1 MRLTQ
6 RITARS
12 CATYVPRQGRVSML
26 STGKWQV
33 GDDGVLRPLV
43 RAAVSGIDGRLVAD
57 DFLIDSGADRTVLS
71 AALLA
76 RLSLP
81 TRSAPS
87 GSTLSGIGGG
97 CAFVLVT
104 SAVDQVIALLR
115 QRGRVTYRTLQ
126 LQFRLDDAQLAALK
140 DELLYSQPHVVDDA
154 GRGLV
159 WTGDPGSA
167 PAAPSA
173 RVEIP

>member
-1 MRLTQ
+1 
-6 RITARS
+6 
-12 CATYVPRQGRVSML
+12 ML
-26 STGKWQV
+26 IAGKWQV

-87 GSTLSGIGGG
+87 GTTLSGIGGG

-104 SAVDQVIALLR
+104 SAVEFIREDGGAVRVRGEFAGFTDPTATDLSILGRDVLDNFDLIISWRHSEVLLLAPR
-115 QRGRVTYRTLQ
+115 HYYRIE
-126 LQFRLDDAQLAALK
+126 RA
-140 DELLYSQPHVVDDA
+140 
-154 GRGLV
+154 
-159 WTGDPGSA
+159 
-167 PAAPSA
+167 
-173 RVEIP
+173 

>member
-1 MRLTQ
+1 
-6 RITARS
+6 
-12 CATYVPRQGRVSML
+12 ML
-26 STGKWQV
+26 IAGKWQV

-104 SAVDQVIALLR
+104 SAVEFIREDGGAVR
-115 QRGRVTYRTLQ
+115 VRGEFAGFTDPTATDVSILGRDVLN
-126 LQFRLDDAQLAALK
+126 RLDILFRGPQQ
-140 DELLYSQPHVVDDA
+140 EVVIH
-154 GRGLV
+154 
-159 WTGDPGSA
+159 P
-167 PAAPSA
+167 
-173 RVEIP
+173 

>member
-1 MRLTQ
+1 
-6 RITARS
+6 
-12 CATYVPRQGRVSML
+12 ML
-26 STGKWQV
+26 IAGKWQV

-57 DFLIDSGADRTVLS
+57 DFLIDSGADRAVLS

-87 GSTLSGIGGG
+87 GSILSGIGGG

-104 SAVDQVIALLR
+104 SAVEFIREDGGAVRVRGEFAGFTDPTATDVSILGRDVLGNFDLIISWRRSEVLLLAPR
-115 QRGRVTYRTLQ
+115 HYYRIE
-126 LQFRLDDAQLAALK
+126 RA
-140 DELLYSQPHVVDDA
+140 
-154 GRGLV
+154 
-159 WTGDPGSA
+159 
-167 PAAPSA
+167 
-173 RVEIP
+173 

>member
-1 MRLTQ
+1 
-6 RITARS
+6 
-12 CATYVPRQGRVSML
+12 ML
-26 STGKWQV
+26 ITGKWQV

-87 GSTLSGIGGG
+87 GSILSGIGGG

-104 SAVDQVIALLR
+104 SAVEFIREDGGAVRVRGEFAGFTDPTATDLSILGRDVLDNFDLIISWRRSEVLLLAPR
-115 QRGRVTYRTLQ
+115 HYYRIE
-126 LQFRLDDAQLAALK
+126 RA
-140 DELLYSQPHVVDDA
+140 
-154 GRGLV
+154 
-159 WTGDPGSA
+159 
-167 PAAPSA
+167 
-173 RVEIP
+173 

>member
-1 MRLTQ
+1 
-6 RITARS
+6 
-12 CATYVPRQGRVSML
+12 ML
-26 STGKWQV
+26 ITGKWQV
-33 GDDGVLRPLV
+33 GDDGMLRPLV

-104 SAVDQVIALLR
+104 SAVEFIREDGGAVRVRGEFAGFTDPTATDLSILGRDVLDNFDLIISWRRSEVLLLAPR
-115 QRGRVTYRTLQ
+115 HYYRIE
-126 LQFRLDDAQLAALK
+126 RA
-140 DELLYSQPHVVDDA
+140 
-154 GRGLV
+154 
-159 WTGDPGSA
+159 
-167 PAAPSA
+167 
-173 RVEIP
+173 